1 MDISLPQNVI
11 TYHSYIDG
19 VILACDI
26 SDTNEIKE
34 LSRLSR
40 EYSSHATYKIP
51 IIMFFSNRWKKNED
65 ELLNEVKTLVGEEFL
80 FDAISINEWTNGFN
94 KFLKECA
101 FRFLGFRDE
110 LTPSNDQIKSIMKYA
125 TRLYS
130 FEIPMETIIMVR
142 KFEIPENLKKILEK
156 AINDVKESP
165 ETLKKAKLDQQLK
178 DLEKVS
184 NIEDFNMSNLAFN
197 ILSSLANLKTKIV
210 LFVEKANYLNL
221 ESIFLNEIDSI
232 TSKIDKYLKFLP
244 EWNDYCIKIIN
255 QFEDLNNFVKN
266 IEDSFFYFEIQ
277 ENLLAKRDK
286 IIEELFNKSKKIDE
300 YKTKKKYSFR
310 QKIYEEKIKQD
321 EDAVYLNFLFTIGL
335 KLVYDLIDE
344 LKCIA
349 KKLKLL
355 NSTSIQ
361 KILVDLIEIYKKS
374 ELCLKDCCLD
384 YIVEN
389 LSKIACLINNFCKQ
403 IVVDKRL

>member
-1 MDISLPQNVI
+1 
-11 TYHSYIDG
+11 
-19 VILACDI
+19 
-26 SDTNEIKE
+26 
-34 LSRLSR
+34 
-40 EYSSHATYKIP
+40 
-51 IIMFFSNRWKKNED
+51 
-65 ELLNEVKTLVGEEFL
+65 
-80 FDAISINEWTNGFN
+80 
-94 KFLKECA
+94 
-101 FRFLGFRDE
+101 
-110 LTPSNDQIKSIMKYA
+110 
-125 TRLYS
+125 
-130 FEIPMETIIMVR
+130 MVR

-361 KILVDLIEIYKKS
+361 KILDFLKKLNYELNYELKQTELVDLIEIYKKS